1 MSQSF
6 APDAIRACWNT
17 VLQAVPQASFGGI
30 ANPGAPDAFGYHN
43 ARNNHLR
50 RGRPGDYSIQRP
62 DDRAGNGW
70 AGSALDITLPD
81 NLMRQ
86 LTQRLIDATLR
97 NDTRMWCVREFFGTT
112 NSRTVTGLD
121 VRDRRW
127 VTADNSH
134 LWHIHISFYRRF
146 ATHHARMQGV
156 AGVLIGTNRPQGG
169 GNLNRDQTEAL
180 IAQAMRAGLIGN
192 DRGPFTGK
200 KYPNWVR
207 PENRS
212 VLRRLFNLEQK
223 K

>member
-1 MSQSF
+1 MAQSF

-17 VLQAVPQASFGGI
+17 VSQAVPEARFGGI
-30 ANPGAPDAFGYHN
+30 ANPGAPRAFGYHN

-50 RGRPGDYSIQRP
+50 FSPNDYSIQRP

-81 NLMRQ
+81 RLMPV

-97 NDTRMWCVREFFGTT
+97 NDNRVWCVREFFGTV
-112 NSRTVTGLD
+112 NGRTVTGLD

-127 VTADNSH
+127 VSADNSH

-146 ATHHARMQGV
+146 ATDHSRMQGV

-180 IAQAMRAGLIGN
+180 IAQAMRAGLLGG
-192 DRGPFTGK
+192 DRGPFTRK

-207 PENRS
+207 EAARS
-212 VLRRLFNLEQK
+212 ALSRIHALEQRR
-223 K
+223 